1 MSIVASVRNSKH
13 FADTAERTHLDLGGH
28 DVLLGAASNGANF
41 SETDLSGSLYFERRW
56 RWPLSYRSIEVLAI
70 FVDTLII
77 VASGVLAD
85 AAYSLTMTA
94 LPTEVTIY
102 GGAAGLVA
110 ALLTRVLKERGLYK
124 PTALLNWTAQ
134 ARSITITWIG
144 VLMFLAGC
152 VFALKIGST
161 FSRVT
166 IISFAAVGL
175 CGLIA
180 QRMFW
185 PFLNTG

>member
-1 MSIVASVRNSKH
+1 
-13 FADTAERTHLDLGGH
+13 
-28 DVLLGAASNGANF
+28 
-41 SETDLSGSLYFERRW
+41 
-56 RWPLSYRSIEVLAI
+56 
-70 FVDTLII
+70 
-77 VASGVLAD
+77 

-102 GGAAGLVA
+102 GGAAVLVA
-110 ALLTRVLKERGLYK
+110 ALLTCVLKERGLYK

-134 ARSITITWIG
+134 ARSITITRIG
-144 VLMFLAGC
+144 VPFFLARGRVSLENC
-152 VFALKIGST
+152 RTV
-161 FSRVT
+161 SRVT